1 MKPFRKNRRPGNR
14 RMTDAESDRMAR
26 VKGQCIA
33 CYIKG
38 IRYEDGA
45 GCEGNHMKSGNIRI
59 SHAHSYGL
67 CQWHHK
73 RWLIV
78 DGWSFAKHREELGPS
93 LLDGS
98 ATFHA
103 YFGSDAE
110 LLAIQNELIGTE
122 TPPTELLGE

>member
-1 MKPFRKNRRPGNR
+1 
-14 RMTDAESDRMAR
+14 MTDAESSRMSR
-26 VKGQCIA
+26 VKQQCIA

-45 GCEGNHMKSGNIRI
+45 HAEGNHMKAGNIRI

-67 CQWHHK
+67 CVYHH
-73 RWLIV
+73 RRVLMV

-93 LLDGS
+93 LMDGS
-98 ATFHA
+98 NTFHD

-110 LLAIQNELIGTE
+110 LLTIQNNLIGAE
-122 TPPTELLGE
+122 TPPTELLGETQC